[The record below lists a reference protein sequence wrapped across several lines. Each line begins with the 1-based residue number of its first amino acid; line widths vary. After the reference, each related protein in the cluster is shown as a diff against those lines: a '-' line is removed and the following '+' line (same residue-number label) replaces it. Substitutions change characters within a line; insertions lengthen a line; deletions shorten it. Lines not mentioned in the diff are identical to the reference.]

1 MDNWLISLDQRKEEN
16 VLERYQLNKFEKDVV
31 TLLKGKRIKLK
42 KYDVLKRKKGGKEI
56 VYDMREKD
64 VVIIEGVGPLNSRII
79 NELAD
84 LKVYLQIGEKK
95 YKERFYSFYNWKG
108 MERNYID
115 VLYLLRMKDEI
126 PIIKKGGD
134 NTDIVIK
141 GEYNDN

>member
-1 MDNWLISLDQRKEEN
+1 M
-16 VLERYQLNKFEKDVV
+16 
-31 TLLKGKRIKLK
+31 
-42 KYDVLKRKKGGKEI
+42 KRKKGGKEI